1 VAPAAGEGGLMAWSA
16 LFIGLIVGFLLDY
29 LFHAVTGK

>member
-1 VAPAAGEGGLMAWSA
+1 VASAAGEGRLMAWGA
-16 LFIGLIVGFLLDY
+16 LFIGLIAGFLLDY